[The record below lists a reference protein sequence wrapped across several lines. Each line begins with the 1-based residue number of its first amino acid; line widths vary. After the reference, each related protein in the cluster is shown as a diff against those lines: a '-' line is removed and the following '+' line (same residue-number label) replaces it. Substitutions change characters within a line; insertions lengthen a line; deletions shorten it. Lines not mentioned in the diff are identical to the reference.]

1 VSAEAI
7 EPLLR
12 GYVRDRWTYGTVM
25 SDSDVSVEKA
35 AQCLGFEP
43 RDSSQALGV
52 SHRTPWKHGR
62 PGAGLVAVLIQTF
75 KRLNV
80 LTPMPRLLHDR
91 TYRRGRW

>member
-1 VSAEAI
+1 MHGHAVTSLDLANFDHPDVVDRVRVI
-7 EPLLR
+7 R

-52 SHRTPWKHGR
+52 SHRIPWKHGR
-62 PGAGLVAVLIQTF
+62 PGAGQVAVLIQTF

-80 LTPMPRLLHDR
+80 
-91 TYRRGRW
+91 